1 MLIHDIIKIKYVK
14 LGHIKKNYPYH
25 LISDEEMFSAFID
38 LGEGYDSSLVDP
50 KARFF
55 DIYYPDP
62 FTDDDYYIKKWI
74 SPDGVVH
81 ETRVMMKPIYS
92 TLKASIQNNILTYL
106 KSQGTPNETALPDW
120 VYTYMLG
127 EVVYNKS
134 EYLDI
139 EDTLELL
146 GCDNLEN
153 AFTTEACIACYKTSL
168 NYISSLVTRVNRP
181 PTVFG
186 EPHVIKS
193 LRMES

>member
-38 LGEGYDSSLVDP
+38 LGEEYDSKLVDP
-50 KARFF
+50 SARFF

-62 FTDDDYYIKKWI
+62 FTDDDYCIRRWTA
-74 SPDGVVH
+74 PDGTVKEVQ
-81 ETRVMMKPIYS
+81 VAMKPVYE
-92 TLKASIQNNILTYL
+92 TLVASIKNNILNYL
-106 KSQGTPNETALPDW
+106 KLLGTPDEISLPDW

-134 EYLDI
+134 DYLDI

-146 GCDNLEN
+146 GCDNLDNE
-153 AFTTEACIACYKTSL
+153 FTKEACIVCYKTSL

-193 LRMES
+193 LRMEN